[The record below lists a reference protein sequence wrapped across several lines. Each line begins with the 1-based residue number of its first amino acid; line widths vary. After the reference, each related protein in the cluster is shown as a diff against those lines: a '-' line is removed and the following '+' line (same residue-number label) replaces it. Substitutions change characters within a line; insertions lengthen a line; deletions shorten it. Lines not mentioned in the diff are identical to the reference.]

1 MQRRTKL
8 LMLSMVLGV
17 TFLLPIFMHKNG
29 YFLHLITIV
38 TINLILAVSLRLVL
52 LTGHFNLG
60 HAAFAG
66 IGAYTSAILAKRL
79 GFPFFADLFAA
90 GVLASVVA
98 CFLGLAILRLRGIYF
113 GLATFTFACLTRLVI
128 LYWDSLTGGPAGIR
142 DIPFPNLFG
151 FEVATRLGLSYT
163 GLFLA
168 AVCLSVMYLIENSRV
183 GKTFKAISQAPD
195 LAESVGVNVTGY
207 NIFAFSI
214 ASFFAGI
221 AGGFYGHYITYIS
234 ADRFEVFM
242 SVFILIYNI
251 VGGEASILGPM
262 VGTVFMTLLNEPFR
276 GYTQYEM
283 VFFSLSL
290 MVCILLLP
298 DGLISIPRRI
308 APYMMGLVRACGV
321 QIRQGK

>member
-1 MQRRTKL
+1 MQHRRKFL
-8 LMLSMVLGV
+8 IPAIVLGIV
-17 TFLLPIFMHKNG
+17 FILPILVHKNG

-66 IGAYTSAILAKRL
+66 IGAYTSAILATKL
-79 GFPFFADLFAA
+79 GFPFIVDLLAA
-90 GVLASVVA
+90 GVFASVIA
-98 CFLGLAILRLRGIYF
+98 CVLGFAILRLRGIYF
-113 GLATFTFACLTRLVI
+113 ALATFTFASLTRLVI
-128 LYWDSLTGGPAGIR
+128 IYWDSLTGGPAGIR

-151 FEVATRLGLSYT
+151 FEVVTRLGLAYF

-168 AVCLSVMYLIENSRV
+168 AACLSIIYLIENSRI

-195 LAESVGVNVTGY
+195 LGESVGVNVTGY
-207 NIFAFSI
+207 NILAFAV

-221 AGGFYGHYITYIS
+221 AGGYYSHYITYIS

-251 VGGEASILGPM
+251 VGGEASILGPI
-262 VGTVFMTLLNEPFR
+262 VGTIFMTLLNEPFR

-283 VFFSLSL
+283 VFFSISL

-308 APYMMGLVRACGV
+308 FPYMIRFVKACGV
-321 QIRQGK
+321 H